1 MNPYKSNS
9 AQDIVYI
16 DHTTSGIWASVS
28 QSSADPASL
37 PNLMQ
42 GLVVFTIPKIE
53 TINDEIQSESA
64 ERENTEA

>member
-16 DHTTSGIWASVS
+16 DHTTSGVCASIS

-42 GLVVFTIPKIE
+42 GLVVFTIPKVE
-53 TINDEIQSESA
+53 TINDALQPESA
-64 ERENTEA
+64 ERENTEI